1 MSEKLGPQ
9 FTVNCKCKQ
18 CFLWAPKGP
27 QQLPTFNS
35 DVDPTMGAGTQ
46 TIRLVGV
53 PTPTPTS
60 CFSSFGSGILGF
72 GLSAFGFRLPSSHH
86 HHRLINIKKPHKHLQ
101 RHRPRLLLLPGFAWL
116 GSSRLSTLLP
126 FLYIHTYIFFWIRH
140 AAALFSGHGSYV
152 P

>member
-1 MSEKLGPQ
+1 MFSLGSKGTSTTPHIQLGCGPDHGGWNTDHSISRGANANADVLHLQ
-9 FTVNCKCKQ
+9 FWIWNLR
-18 CFLWAPKGP
+18 LW
-27 QQLPTFNS
+27 
-35 DVDPTMGAGTQ
+35 
-46 TIRLVGV
+46 
-53 PTPTPTS
+53 
-60 CFSSFGSGILGF
+60 
-72 GLSAFGFRLPSSHH
+72 AFGFRLPSSHH